1 MITAAASRVEAFAA
15 FGADDFAFEFT
26 SRLRRLRPVTGVTLS
41 RRGSCLNERSLQR
54 SVRRAHGVSEPRLG
68 FILRPTHARP
78 PRAREAHRVS
88 RERLQ
93 KLFSSPRPPA
103 FIQSRA
109 PLDPLEG
116 LLAPV
121 GLLALA
127 TGARG
132 ASSSSAANGFDDMTH
147 ERPRR
152 RDVSKINLP
161 LEPRSPRATPD
172 VERRA
177 RDRRRRGP
185 ALERPLLLS
194 GKAVLSARPFTT
206 RCESPMRVWTR
217 ARPARSAP
225 FSHFHFFSLRVLP
238 RAVRSSPAL
247 SSARTRARVRIES
260 SLSSSPTSPTTEAFD
275 RNLRIDRAS
284 STL

>member
-1 MITAAASRVEAFAA
+1 MESQNLDWGLSFDRPTRVHPAREKRIASRAN
-15 FGADDFAFEFT
+15 D
-26 SRLRRLRPVTGVTLS
+26 
-41 RRGSCLNERSLQR
+41 CK
-54 SVRRAHGVSEPRLG
+54 
-68 FILRPTHARP
+68 
-78 PRAREAHRVS
+78 
-88 RERLQ
+88 

-185 ALERPLLLS
+185 ALERPRRA
-194 GKAVLSARPFTT
+194 GNAVLSARPFTT

-225 FSHFHFFSLRVLP
+225 FSRFHFCLPASP

-247 SSARTRARVRIES
+247 SSARTRARVRIGS
-260 SLSSSPTSPTTEAFD
+260 PLSSSPTSPATEASD

>member
-1 MITAAASRVEAFAA
+1 MESQNLDWGLSFDRPTRVHPAREKRIASRAN
-15 FGADDFAFEFT
+15 D
-26 SRLRRLRPVTGVTLS
+26 
-41 RRGSCLNERSLQR
+41 CK
-54 SVRRAHGVSEPRLG
+54 
-68 FILRPTHARP
+68 
-78 PRAREAHRVS
+78 
-88 RERLQ
+88 

-185 ALERPLLLS
+185 ALERPRRA
-194 GKAVLSARPFTT
+194 GNAVLSARPFTT

-225 FSHFHFFSLRVLP
+225 VSRFHFLSSRVAPSGAVESRTFVRSNARARPDRIAALVVTDVTGDQSLR
-238 RAVRSSPAL
+238 
-247 SSARTRARVRIES
+247 
-260 SLSSSPTSPTTEAFD
+260 
-275 RNLRIDRAS
+275 
-284 STL
+284 

>member
-172 VERRA
+172 AERRA

-225 FSHFHFFSLRVLP
+225 LSRFHFFSSCFTPSGAVESRTF
-238 RAVRSSPAL
+238 VRSNA
-247 SSARTRARVRIES
+247 RARPDRIVALVVTDVTGDR
-260 SLSSSPTSPTTEAFD
+260 SL
-275 RNLRIDRAS
+275 R
-284 STL
+284 